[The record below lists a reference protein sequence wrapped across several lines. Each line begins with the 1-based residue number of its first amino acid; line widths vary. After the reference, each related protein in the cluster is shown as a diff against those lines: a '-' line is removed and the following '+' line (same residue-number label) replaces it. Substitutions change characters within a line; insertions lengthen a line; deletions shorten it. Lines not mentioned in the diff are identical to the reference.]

1 MNTLRKAV
9 REYLELRRSLGFKLR
24 EAGKGL
30 TDFVTFLERHKASY
44 ITWDLALA
52 WAQQPMSVRP
62 ARGAQRLSF
71 VRGFAQYRN

>member
-30 TDFVTFLERHKASY
+30 TDFVTFVRRQLLFPVSDNYFSRLTTTTCRRRERRGRRRAK
-44 ITWDLALA
+44 
-52 WAQQPMSVRP
+52 P
-62 ARGAQRLSF
+62 ARRLVF
-71 VRGFAQYRN
+71 GR